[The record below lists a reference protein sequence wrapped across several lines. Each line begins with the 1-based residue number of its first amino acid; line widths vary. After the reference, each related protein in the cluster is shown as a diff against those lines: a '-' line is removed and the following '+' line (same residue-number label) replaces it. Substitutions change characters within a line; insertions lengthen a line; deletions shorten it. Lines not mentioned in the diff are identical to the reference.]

1 MVHGTPITSGVF
13 GRLGAVVN
21 SPCDRVCAGISCN
34 ICIYQSVCCIL
45 KNSAFAILGR
55 RTPIL
60 GEETMGKSI
69 AFVGT
74 NLRRKVALGL
84 LFCGAMTLFAGSS
97 RALAADD
104 TINIGVVLPTT
115 GSESKP
121 GTYQKEG
128 IELAIKQIN
137 DAGGIMVKSKG
148 KKLKINEI
156 FYDDGS
162 DSKKSASL
170 AERSMSSDNVVAVL
184 GGYSTALGTAE
195 SVMADRYKTPW
206 ITTGAGATAI
216 FAKGYQYAFGT
227 LSPVALIG
235 TTSAEFLGSLMDQGK
250 LKKGMK
256 VAMVVENTDHG
267 VDYVQG
273 FTEWSNKHAGYFQIV
288 LNEKFELNATDF
300 SSILQK
306 VKSSK
311 ADIFLSDAH
320 LPDYITMHRQYL
332 QNGLHHQMISY
343 GARGPESA
351 ARQALGAGTD
361 YIFSGIWW
369 SNKLPYP
376 QAKKFAEDY
385 KAFTGHDVDSW
396 YSAPAY
402 DGMRILAKAIE
413 AAGSLDKTAI
423 RDALKKAELKDSVL
437 PGQVLKFGAN
447 GQTEYPFVITQ
458 NKPDNKVD
466 IVFPKD
472 AATGDAIAPSPAK

>member
-1 MVHGTPITSGVF
+1 MRESLTVV
-13 GRLGAVVN
+13 GAYF
-21 SPCDRVCAGISCN
+21 R
-34 ICIYQSVCCIL
+34 
-45 KNSAFAILGR
+45 R
-55 RTPIL
+55 RTML
-60 GEETMGKSI
+60 
-69 AFVGT
+69 
-74 NLRRKVALGL
+74 ALL
-84 LFCGAMTLFAGSS
+84 LTGMAALFAGPSP
-97 RALAADD
+97 AVAADD
-104 TINIGVVLPTT
+104 TINIAVVLPTT

-121 GTYQKEG
+121 GQYQKEG

-156 FYDDGS
+156 FYDDNT

-170 AERSMSSDNVVAVL
+170 VERAMSSDNVVAVL

-216 FAKGYQYAFGT
+216 FGKGYQYAFGT

-235 TTSAEFLGSLMDQGK
+235 TTTGEFLGSLIDQGK
-250 LKKGMK
+250 LKKGLK
-256 VAMVVENTDHG
+256 VAIVVENTDHG
-267 VDYVQG
+267 TDYVQG
-273 FTEWSNKHAGYFQIV
+273 FTEWSKKHAGYFEVV
-288 LNEKFELNATDF
+288 LNEKFELGATDF
-300 SSILQK
+300 SGVLQK

-311 ADIFLSDAH
+311 ADVFLSDAH

-332 QNGLHHQMISY
+332 QNSLHHQMVSY
-343 GARGPESA
+343 GARGPENA

-376 QAKKFAEDY
+376 QAKKFATDY

-402 DGMRILAKAIE
+402 DGMRILAQAIE

-423 RDALKKAELKDSVL
+423 RDALKKAQLKDSVL

-472 AATGDAIAPSPAK
+472 AATGDPVAPIPAK